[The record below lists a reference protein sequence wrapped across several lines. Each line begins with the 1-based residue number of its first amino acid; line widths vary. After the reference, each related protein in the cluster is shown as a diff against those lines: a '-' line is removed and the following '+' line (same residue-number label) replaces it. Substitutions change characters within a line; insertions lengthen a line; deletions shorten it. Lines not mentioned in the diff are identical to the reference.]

1 MEKRVCSTSTPSIPG
16 FALNIIHWE
25 MLNIVIVLRIWGK
38 YCRHRSIMV
47 NCDNEACVHVVAT
60 SKTRDQFLGACIRN
74 IWLLTAYHDISLH
87 IQHIRGKDNVE
98 ADLLSRLYSDK
109 PVDQR
114 LLHELKSNYIWDN
127 VLPHHFDL
135 NLFI

>member
-1 MEKRVCSTSTPSIPG
+1 M
-16 FALNIIHWE
+16 
-25 MLNIVIVLRIWGK
+25 
-38 YCRHRSIMV
+38 
-47 NCDNEACVHVVAT
+47 VAT
-60 SKTRDQFLGACIRN
+60 SKTRDPFLGACIRN
-74 IWLLTAYHDISLH
+74 IWLLTAYYDISLQ